1 MGPKEAYPEPI
12 ERAYVVCFD
21 HSTKFWEVCGWSS
34 KEGRWVRPDGGAPQ
48 FSPSSWVTCSGDA
61 GTKNAEILNVFAG
74 AQPIL
79 TAPKSG
85 AIIILLNDISRAWE
99 VGYWSSGIFNWTQ
112 IDGKPLRICPTH
124 WAPATSNCSD
134 TTAEY
139 QYSAAFAC
147 VPSFPLVENGL
158 APPLTRRANLGRG
171 FVAIAALIGLL
182 VAGHTLRLLG
192 DFGELRPSQTEIVT
206 SVAGRDNKDLIDE
219 ISSIDHSAGSFGARI
234 FSERDR
240 ADSTARDLADTTAE
254 ASARPEARMEV
265 AQLAKLLEENEKIW
279 AAGHDAER
287 ERADGIA
294 RDLATVREELAGR
307 IAAEASARMDVDQL
321 AKLLDANEKEWTTRL
336 NSERERSDGIVRDL
350 ATVRAEL
357 AGRIAAEASARMDV
371 DQLAK
376 LLDANGKEW
385 TTRLNAERE
394 RSDGIARDLATVR
407 AELADRITAEA
418 SARMDVAQ
426 LARLLA
432 ANEKEW
438 TTRLNAERERSDGI
452 ARDLATVRAE
462 LADRTIADASPR
474 NDLTTNIKTGSAM
487 TDRPRTVTVRDPLRM
502 TIDRGDNSIS
512 TIVASAADEA
522 KLIARAQF
530 LIRQGDVAGARR
542 FLERAFEGGSARAAY
557 LLAETYD
564 WQILRAQQVYGAR
577 GDTQRAL
584 ELYGVA
590 SQGGIDKAKERI
602 SALKGAEGP

>member
-12 ERAYVVCFD
+12 ERAYVICFD
-21 HSTKFWEVCGWSS
+21 HSTNFWEVCGWSS

-48 FSPSSWVTCSGDA
+48 FSPSSWVTCSGDV

-124 WAPATSNCSD
+124 GAPATSNCSD

-158 APPLTRRANLGRG
+158 APPLTRRASLGRG

-219 ISSIDHSAGSFGARI
+219 SSSIDHRAGRFGARI

-265 AQLAKLLEENEKIW
+265 AQLAKLLDENEKEW
-279 AAGHDAER
+279 TTRHNAER
-287 ERADGIA
+287 ERSDGIA
-294 RDLATVREELAGR
+294 RDLATVRAELADR

-321 AKLLDANEKEWTTRL
+321 ARLLEANEKEWTTRL

-357 AGRIAAEASARMDV
+357 A
-371 DQLAK
+371 
-376 LLDANGKEW
+376 
-385 TTRLNAERE
+385 
-394 RSDGIARDLATVR
+394 
-407 AELADRITAEA
+407 DRITAEA
-418 SARMDVAQ
+418 SARMAEDLIAK
-426 LARLLA
+426 LIT
-432 ANEKEW
+432 ANEKES
-438 TTRLNAERERSDGI
+438 TTELNEE
-452 ARDLATVRAE
+452 
-462 LADRTIADASPR
+462 
-474 NDLTTNIKTGSAM
+474 
-487 TDRPRTVTVRDPLRM
+487 
-502 TIDRGDNSIS
+502 
-512 TIVASAADEA
+512 
-522 KLIARAQF
+522 
-530 LIRQGDVAGARR
+530 
-542 FLERAFEGGSARAAY
+542 
-557 LLAETYD
+557 
-564 WQILRAQQVYGAR
+564 
-577 GDTQRAL
+577 
-584 ELYGVA
+584 
-590 SQGGIDKAKERI
+590 
-602 SALKGAEGP
+602 

>member
-336 NSERERSDGIVRDL
+336 N
-350 ATVRAEL
+350 
-357 AGRIAAEASARMDV
+357 
-371 DQLAK
+371 
-376 LLDANGKEW
+376 
-385 TTRLNAERE
+385 AERE

-418 SARMDVAQ
+418 SARMDVDQ